1 MSQDDD
7 LQDGISFQEF
17 SHVHVSGGVLD
28 VLYFRCGFHFCCCQL
43 LSGSFRC
50 SLAWFNSDTFEWS
63 FGIGTF
69 SSTDLYLAVHS
80 VSCALHFMTSHGS
93 SFEWASLSMKRWLR
107 FSERPNPTHR
117 RGGRLLNCQHRS
129 RYTDGRGTLKCTSHM
144 GTLEISGQCNVICFR
159 NRMCNTNFSRCLG
172 ELDCGRRAF
181 RMSSIWRTLETQLE
195 WRETAPWNS
204 TTFVFE
210 KDAQSILQWIQS
222 LCNQFRFSCNMSV
235 AQCLH
240 IWCWTVFFAVF
251 DLGYCHTLFSATFSF
266 GDLIQSLEIL
276 TTLPT

>member
-28 VLYFRCGFHFCCCQL
+28 VLYFRCGFHFYCCQL

-50 SLAWFNSDTFEWS
+50 SLAWFNSVTFEWS

-80 VSCALHFMTSHGS
+80 VSCALHFMTSHGY

-129 RYTDGRGTLKCTSHM
+129 RYTDRRGTLKCTSHM

-172 ELDCGRRAF
+172 LQDVKHLKDIRD
-181 RMSSIWRTLETQLE
+181 
-195 WRETAPWNS
+195 TAGVAWNS

-210 KDAQSILQWIQS
+210 KDAQSILQWIHS

-240 IWCWTVFFAVF
+240 IWCWTFFFAVF
-251 DLGYCHTLFSATFSF
+251 DLGYCYTLFSATFSF